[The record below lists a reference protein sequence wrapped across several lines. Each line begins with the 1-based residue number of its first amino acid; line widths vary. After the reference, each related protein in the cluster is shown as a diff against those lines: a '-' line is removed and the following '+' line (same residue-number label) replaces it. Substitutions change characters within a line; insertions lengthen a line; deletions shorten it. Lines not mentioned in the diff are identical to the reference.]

1 METGQHAGLFLE
13 NKSMNNPQPLDALMN
28 KLGLTNADLVKAS
41 TEQLSFKMVNKGRA
55 GNRRL
60 SPNVQDKILAA
71 LLTLKPELKLRRR
84 DLFFYDLNDPVVE
97 RIKHALE
104 QIGKKE
110 INYPQFVG
118 LLGEAGITG
127 YKAEVASNRIVFYG
141 TGGEAH
147 IEQGPPVSQDVPGG
161 YDENS
166 LRAAIADAQKELI
179 DHPTFLKRIH
189 SAGVVT
195 YEVNI
200 RKHRIDY
207 TRANGHSYREKIALS
222 GSAAE
227 PEAPKPSAPKPGR
240 QATVSEKLKKAGKV
254 RSFKKSGKPG
264 KLVKKHRL
272 KKYKKIYKR

>member
-1 METGQHAGLFLE
+1 
-13 NKSMNNPQPLDALMN
+13 MNNPQPLDALMN
-28 KLGLTNADLVKAS
+28 RLGLTNADLVKAS

-60 SPNVQDKILAA
+60 SPNVQDKILMA
-71 LLTLKPELKLRRR
+71 LLTLKPELKLKRR
-84 DLFFYDLNDPVVE
+84 DLFFYDLVEPVVQRIKDALE
-97 RIKHALE
+97 RIS
-104 QIGKKE
+104 KKE
-110 INYPQFVG
+110 IKYPQFVG

-127 YKAEVASNRIVFYG
+127 YKAEVASNRFVFYG

-147 IEQGPPVSQDVPGG
+147 IEQGPPGSQDGPGG

-189 SAGVVT
+189 EAGVVT

-207 TRANGHSYREKIALS
+207 TRAKGHSYREKIALFRS
-222 GSAAE
+222 DDTQ
-227 PEAPKPSAPKPGR
+227 PEAPKPPAPKPGR
-240 QATVSEKLKKAGKV
+240 QATVSEKLKKSGKV